1 MLALLVACD
10 SGPSALEA
18 TLERAAVPSQDE
30 EPPAA
35 AVEVRPA
42 PPQPVMA
49 PPKVGAAAEVVLV
62 WEGIS
67 PLHQSFFADPSSV
80 RQLSQDL
87 GPWITDTA
95 NVYVRFD
102 SGRHIGRIELR
113 LLPGQGTNLSGGE
126 GRQVDLYRLS
136 PVMQALARYRS
147 SVAARFDT
155 RVQAFKIGVEA
166 FRGSQHCRF
175 GTAGQPPPD
184 GTVLDLCIQI
194 NGQARCGD
202 AVPGGV
208 EFDDETSGIIRDC
221 LN

>member
-1 MLALLVACD
+1 MACS

-18 TLERAAVPSQDE
+18 TLERAATPSQVE
-30 EPPAA
+30 VASAEV
-35 AVEVRPA
+35 VEVRPA
-42 PPQPVMA
+42 PPQPVMV
-49 PPKVGAAAEVVLV
+49 PPEVGSAAEVVLV
-62 WEGIS
+62 WDGIS
-67 PLHQSFFADPSSV
+67 PLHQSFFVDPASV

-87 GPWITDTA
+87 GPWITETA

-102 SGRHIGRIELR
+102 SARHIGRIELR
-113 LLPGQGTNLSGGE
+113 LLPEQGTNLSGGE
-126 GRQVDLYRLS
+126 GRRVDLYRLS
-136 PVMQALARYRS
+136 PVMQALAKYRS
-147 SVAARFDT
+147 SVAAKFDT

-175 GTAGQPPPD
+175 GAAGQPPPD

-194 NGQARCGD
+194 NGQTRCGD

-208 EFDDETSGIIRDC
+208 EYDVETAGIAREC